1 MFGKVELGRTKGTG
15 SARKPV
21 FLALLM
27 PFLLQTPEPLFGTWI
42 LKYTTGPSAYSRVSC
57 RIEPW
62 QDGLRVI
69 YDMVGNRGGVTHWEW
84 TGKLDGKDYP
94 LEGVEENIVD
104 AYSRIDD
111 HTYRVVLKVDGKTA
125 TITTITVSPDGKTM
139 TVASSS
145 SNSAFYTRR

>member
-1 MFGKVELGRTKGTG
+1 MFGKVEI
-15 SARKPV
+15 
-21 FLALLM
+21 FLALLV
-27 PFLLQTPEPLFGTWI
+27 PFLFQAPEPLFGTWI
-42 LKYTTGPSAYSRVSC
+42 LQHATGPSAYARVSC

-62 QDGLRVI
+62 PEGLRVI

-94 LEGVEENIVD
+94 LEGVEENITD
-104 AYSRIDD
+104 AYSRIDA

-125 TITTITVSPDGKTM
+125 TTSTITVSADGRTM

-145 SNSAFYTRR
+145 SNSAVYTRR